1 MHKLRYWYLYW
12 GRVCLRRHPGVC
24 AKLLRMRLRTG
35 WIQVSWLAS
44 VWLAGAAVPAWAEQT
59 GAAADP
65 IAQLIAA
72 YERAVP
78 PGAQADS
85 YRDLMRRVMLRVQRS
100 YPVEVDLAALAAAG
114 VRAIEA
120 PGAEPGEPAAVF
132 KRSLNAALATL
143 DPHSSV
149 LDENDYARFGSSQ
162 SGSFSGLGLEIE
174 MAEGLVRVIA
184 PIEDTPAA
192 RAGLRSGDLIV
203 KFDDQPVL
211 GLTQADAVARMRG
224 QPGTPITLLIRRPGH
239 AAEFSVLLVRDLV
252 RSQLLTWRIEEDVLV
267 LRLRQF
273 AGSLKPLI
281 DQAVAQAT
289 ATQQLRGV
297 ILDLRGNPGG
307 LVNQAV
313 AVADAFLGQGE
324 IVSMRGRWPGNSRS
338 WSADDA
344 QHLPTVPMV
353 VLIDGGSASASELV
367 AGALQDNARA
377 TVMGQRSFGKG
388 SVQTLLPLGT
398 GAGALRLTTALY
410 ATPSGRLVQRTGI
423 GPDIELVA
431 PQNAPPRFGRREQ
444 DRAQALPG
452 AQEPLPPKARIEQER
467 CPRPPQGED
476 RALGCAI
483 AFLKA
488 GALDRFV
495 ATLDP
500 ARPQTP

>member
-1 MHKLRYWYLYW
+1 M
-12 GRVCLRRHPGVC
+12 RVS
-24 AKLLRMRLRTG
+24 TG
-35 WIQVSWLAS
+35 WIQVFWLAC
-44 VWLAGAAVPAWAEQT
+44 VWLAGTALPTYANQVAEP
-59 GAAADP
+59 ADP
-65 IAQLIAA
+65 LAPLISA
-72 YERAVP
+72 YERVVP

-85 YRDLMRRVMLRVQRS
+85 YRDLMRRVMQRVQRS
-100 YPVEVDLAALAAAG
+100 YPIEVDLATLVAASVG
-114 VRAIEA
+114 AIELL
-120 PGAEPGEPAAVF
+120 GAGPLEPAVVF
-132 KRSLNAALATL
+132 KRSLNAALAAL
-143 DPHSSV
+143 DPYSSV

-174 MAEGLVRVIA
+174 MAEGLVRVVV

-224 QPGTPITLLIRRPGH
+224 EPGTPITLLIRRAGH
-239 AAEFSVLLVRDLV
+239 EAEFSVSLVRDII
-252 RSQLLTWRIEEDVLV
+252 RSRLLTWRIEDDVLV

-289 ATQQLRGV
+289 ATRQPRGV

-324 IVSMRGRWPGNSRS
+324 IVAMRGRWPGNSRS
-338 WSADDA
+338 WSADEA
-344 QHLPTVPMV
+344 QLLPAVPMV
-353 VLIDGGSASASELV
+353 VLMDGGSASASELV
-367 AGALQDNARA
+367 AGALQDHGRA

-388 SVQTLLPLGT
+388 SVQTVLPLGA
-398 GAGALRLTTALY
+398 GNGALRLTTALY
-410 ATPSGRLVQRTGI
+410 FTPSGRLVQRTGI
-423 GPDIELVA
+423 GPDIELATRQTA
-431 PQNAPPRFGRREQ
+431 PAPRIGRREQ

-467 CPRPPQGED
+467 CTRPPQGED

-488 GALDRFV
+488 GAVDRFV
-495 ATLDP
+495 ATLGP
-500 ARPQTP
+500 ALPEIP